1 MGGGGWGVS
10 LGLGFLAAH
19 PVNSRSQQS
28 GSIQIHTTLEGVH
41 GQWCGLVLKHPF
53 QKPHD
58 EQKCWL
64 PGLNV
69 YQSLQ
74 ESEGRHETA
83 FELSSDGQGS
93 DRAPV
98 TLHVCVCT
106 WAGPGG
112 AWGYLWAES
121 LRGLCTKY
129 VCESV
134 CVTVGK
140 CVWLG
145 WCGPRGVGEAGRGR
159 GVGYIPP
166 SFSLSTGFM
175 EPQTLFWLR

>member
-93 DRAPV
+93 DRIPV
-98 TLHVCVCT
+98 TLHGVCVHM
-106 WAGPGG
+106 GG
-112 AWGYLWAES
+112 AGGGM
-121 LRGLCTKY
+121 GLPVGGKSAGTVYRVRVREC
-129 VCESV
+129 VCHCWKV
-134 CVTVGK
+134 CVA
-140 CVWLG
+140 
-145 WCGPRGVGEAGRGR
+145 GV
-159 GVGYIPP
+159 V
-166 SFSLSTGFM
+166 
-175 EPQTLFWLR
+175 